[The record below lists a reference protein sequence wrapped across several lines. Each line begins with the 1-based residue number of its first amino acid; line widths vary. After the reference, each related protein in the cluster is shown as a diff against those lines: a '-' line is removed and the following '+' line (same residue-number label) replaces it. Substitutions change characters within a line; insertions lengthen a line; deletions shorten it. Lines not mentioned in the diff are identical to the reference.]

1 MKTMKG
7 QEIDQDVDNQYI
19 GKSKST
25 KRIDLNDLLARAE
38 IEKKKGSRTNF
49 LILSSAAV
57 VSLIVILIIS
67 F

>member
-38 IEKKKGSRTNF
+38 IEKKKRQ
-49 LILSSAAV
+49 
-57 VSLIVILIIS
+57 
-67 F
+67 